1 VKWFAGSAVCVLAL
15 SPAPCALA
23 QSQPQPAQ
31 PQPAQTPPPAP
42 IGADAG
48 RSVEGVTV
56 TAVRP
61 KEQILLDR
69 RVYSVAT
76 DLQAATGT
84 ASDILNQ
91 LPSVDVDAD
100 GNVSLRGD
108 PNVTIL
114 VDGKPSAQFAGA
126 SRGVALQ
133 QFPAQDIDRIEVMT
147 NPPAQYKAD
156 GSAGVI
162 NIITRKNRKA
172 GLTGTADLTVGDK
185 RRFVAALGGA
195 YNVGKL
201 RLNAGFTLRQD
212 DKERQ
217 VTDYRTAIDPP
228 NTPPVKSQ
236 ETIDEHFIRLTPQ
249 VKLGADYDFND
260 RQTLGLSLS
269 HREQTGKRFFLQNDQ
284 SGPVTGPP
292 DSVTDR
298 RSNGYEW
305 NIDEGEGVHFD
316 QKLWR
321 PGELLTLA
329 YQRSVYRERE
339 RYAYVNDN
347 FLPIGPPTQD
357 TLRLSND
364 LIKQEASADYTL
376 PMSHDRTLKLGYDFE
391 DDRNRFDNVGDNVD
405 PVTGALID
413 NPNITNHFR
422 YHQQVHAGYAQ
433 YEAPIGPWT
442 AQAGVRLEATD
453 VHFLQIT
460 GNAPGSQSYFRAY
473 PSLNLERKL
482 GDDGKLSLSISRR
495 VTRPDPEAL
504 NPFTDYQDIY
514 NLRAGNPNLL
524 PQDTWAYEFGYTGS
538 IKSVNY
544 GATAYYQF
552 NRDSVTSITEPV
564 SADVVLTTLENL
576 PKSKAAGLD
585 FNLGGKLWS
594 RLSYAV
600 SGNFFYSQINAT
612 VLGAPTTGG
621 GGLRDTLGL
630 NAKASLDW
638 KPTSVDTAQISFSR
652 TDKRLTPQGYVSA
665 INLVNLGY
673 RRKLWGNLSAV
684 VTVTDLFDGQRFQRI
699 VTTPALQ
706 DTYDRHVFG
715 RVAYFGLSYTFGA
728 TKKAKP
734 NTFEYDPG

>member
-1 VKWFAGSAVCVLAL
+1 LSVKWFAGSAVCVLSL
-15 SPAPCALA
+15 GPACGAFA
-23 QSQPQPAQ
+23 QSQPPSQ
-31 PQPAQTPPPAP
+31 PPAAP
-42 IGADAG
+42 AGAA
-48 RSVEGVTV
+48 RTVEGVTV

-69 RVYSVAT
+69 RVYAITT
-76 DLQAATGT
+76 DLQAATGV
-84 ASDILNQ
+84 AADILNQ
-91 LPSVDVDAD
+91 IPSVDVDAD

-114 VDGKPSAQFAGA
+114 VDGKPSAQFSGA
-126 SRGVALQ
+126 SRGLALQ

-147 NPPAQYKAD
+147 NPPAQYKAE

-162 NIITRKNRKA
+162 NIITRKNRKP
-172 GLTGTADLTVGDK
+172 GLSGTADLSVGDK
-185 RRFVAALGGA
+185 RRFVAALSGA
-195 YNVGKL
+195 YNVGRLKL
-201 RLNAGFTLRQD
+201 NGSFTLRQD

-217 VTDYRTAIDPP
+217 VTDHRTAVDP
-228 NTPPVKSQ
+228 TTGAPVKSQ

-249 VKLGADYDFND
+249 VKLGADYDLNA
-260 RQTLGLSLS
+260 RQSVSVSLS

-292 DSVTDR
+292 DTIADR
-298 RSNGYEW
+298 HSDGYEW
-305 NIDEGEGVHFD
+305 NIDEGENVRFD

-321 PGELLTLA
+321 PGELLSLA

-347 FLPIGPPTQD
+347 VLPVAPPTQD
-357 TLRLSND
+357 RLRLSND

-376 PMSHDRTLKLGYDFE
+376 PMSKGRTLKLGFDFE

-405 PVTGALID
+405 PATGALID
-413 NPNITNHFR
+413 NPNVTNHFR
-422 YHQQVHAGYAQ
+422 YHQQVMAGYGQ

-442 AQAGVRLEATD
+442 LQAGVRLEQTD
-453 VHFLQIT
+453 EHFLLIT
-460 GNAPGSQSYFRAY
+460 GNMPGGQSYFRAY
-473 PSLNLERKL
+473 PSLNLERQL
-482 GDDGKLSLSISRR
+482 GDDAKLTLSVSRR

-504 NPFTDYQDIY
+504 NPFTDYQDIH
-514 NLRAGNPNLL
+514 NLRAGNANLL
-524 PQDTWAYEFGYTGS
+524 PQDTWAYEFGYTGAF
-538 IKSVNY
+538 KSLSY

-552 NRDSVTSITEPV
+552 NRDSFTTVTEPQ
-564 SADVVLTTLENL
+564 SADVTLTRQENL

-585 FNLGGKLWS
+585 FNVGGKLWS
-594 RLSYAV
+594 RLSYAA
-600 SGNFFYSQINAT
+600 SGNLFYSQINAT
-612 VLGAPTTGG
+612 ALGVAGTS
-621 GGLRDTLGL
+621 GLRDTLGL

-638 KPTSVDTAQISFSR
+638 KPTAADTAQISFSR
-652 TDKRLTPQGYVSA
+652 TDKRLTPQGSIGA

-699 VTTPALQ
+699 VATPTLA

-715 RVAYFGLSYTFGA
+715 RVAYVGLSYTFGGS
-728 TKKAKP
+728 KKAKP
-734 NTFEYDPG
+734 STFEYDPGG